1 MNKNNYIILSG
12 AMGAGKTSVM
22 KKLRDSDHTCV
33 DEPAR
38 QILAEQRKIAGNGLP
53 EKDPRLFTELMLS
66 RTIFQYKLHENFSG
80 PVFFDRAMPDFIA
93 YSNLFNV
100 NEKVFR
106 NAAEEY
112 RFNKTI
118 FFFKGIES
126 IYTTDDE
133 RKMSFEQADG
143 FGNRVREI
151 YQELGYEI
159 QEVPFLDFGSRA
171 EFILNKI
178 KEN

>member
-1 MNKNNYIILSG
+1 LNKSNYIILSG
-12 AMGAGKTSVM
+12 AMGAGKTSVIR
-22 KKLRDSDHTCV
+22 KLKDLGHACV

-38 QILAEQRKIAGNGLP
+38 QILEEQRKIGGNGLP
-53 EKDPRLFTELMLS
+53 EKDPKLFTELMLS
-66 RTIFQYKLHENFSG
+66 RTIFQYKLHEKNSE

-100 NEKVFR
+100 EDTVFR
-106 NAAEEY
+106 NAAKEY

-118 FFFKGIES
+118 FFFRGTES

-133 RKMSFEQADG
+133 RKMSFDQADE
-143 FGNRVREI
+143 FGNNVRKI

-159 QEVPFLDFGSRA
+159 HDVPFLDIGSRV
-171 EFILNKI
+171 EFILEKI
-178 KEN
+178 